1 MQRSNFHKRGY
12 YKQHTLN
19 NLVLSCMDIK
29 YYSIMKEFDGLS
41 KNNTSLHYSSL
52 LDLINTHASLI
63 SYNIPTCGI
72 AVAN

>member
-1 MQRSNFHKRGY
+1 
-12 YKQHTLN
+12 
-19 NLVLSCMDIK
+19 
-29 YYSIMKEFDGLS
+29 MKEFDGLS